1 MGSDVTTPFGPAVP
15 SVPLPRSPLSF
26 VVAQVRFPMVA
37 SISKEDFIGP
47 FQERIRSTYSDLRR
61 EKEMNVLVGPAGVQF
76 GQSGDVW
83 RFTDDKSGWEVALA
97 PEFLALA
104 TNSYTS
110 RADFTGR
117 LGVLLEALGTWLN
130 PQKVRRLGVRYVDR
144 IGEEHLGDIRRL
156 VRPEVLG
163 PVAPDTD
170 APAVSLVH
178 NLAEYQ
184 YLFSDSSHLRARWG
198 LLPADATFDPAL
210 DPINSRSWV
219 LDLDASHGER
229 PFEPTAIQEEVK
241 IFTDRIYRYFR
252 WVVTNDFLKIFGAG
266 S

>member
-1 MGSDVTTPFGPAVP
+1 MGSDVRTPFGPTVP
-15 SVPLPRSPLSF
+15 SVPLPKSPLSF

-61 EKEMNVLVGPAGVQF
+61 EKEMKVLVGSAGVQF
-76 GQSGDVW
+76 EQSGEVW
-83 RFTDDKSGWEVALA
+83 RFADDKGGWEVALA

-104 TNSYTS
+104 TNNYTS

-130 PQKVRRLGVRYVDR
+130 PQKVRRLGVRYIDR

-156 VRPEVLG
+156 VRTEVLG
-163 PVAPDTD
+163 PVALDTE
-170 APAVSLVH
+170 APAVNLVH
-178 NLAEYQ
+178 SLAEYQ
-184 YLFSDSSHLRARWG
+184 YLFPDDSHLRARWG
-198 LLPADATFDPAL
+198 LLPAGATFDPAV
-210 DPINSRSWV
+210 DPVDTPSWV

-229 PFEPTAIQEEVK
+229 VFEPTAIQEQVQL
-241 IFTDRIYRYFR
+241 FTDRIYRYFR
-252 WVVTNDFLKIFGAG
+252 WAITEDFLKTFGA
-266 S
+266 SS